1 MVDWKELHI
10 QSNLPLI
17 VLAVSFI
24 CIVIIGFLEFKKVSI
39 RMEELSEQIKSLRMH
54 HQDMIINDRT
64 FFQDGK
70 FSRSEYEKFLLKNG
84 LSAPEFEQNL
94 SEQEKKRQLLSFLS
108 EGVHIPDF
116 LVQTAFNKENQIK
129 QIQNCMYIIWESNKI
144 TKTHVNRMR
153 K

>member
-1 MVDWKELHI
+1 MDGLC
-10 QSNLPLI
+10 SPF
-17 VLAVSFI
+17 S
-24 CIVIIGFLEFKKVSI
+24 
-39 RMEELSEQIKSLRMH
+39 
-54 HQDMIINDRT
+54 

-129 QIQNCMYIIWESNKI
+129 DFNIINWSNSI
-144 TKTHVNRMR
+144 VNEHLSKTFEFENKGILMFPT
-153 K
+153 